1 MWPLMCVRKKKNNR
15 WGQNASLCGSLGHM
29 WALGHNCVA
38 MRCVHS
44 LTRRM
49 LSEIFWPFK
58 PLQEKWFCEQN
69 RKRIM
74 DGFLQRLQMRQ
85 KFWLTGPDV
94 GANACTCIYTHKH
107 IVMKPN
113 TLRSDRS
120 IRSVAI
126 FTAPLVVHPYVLFSL
141 PFFLS
146 LSPVSH
152 WLSKLVARPHTHTHT
167 HKWHTN
173 THMDSQIPP
182 PQHTHA
188 GTQTCTPSFFF
199 LAFTLTYAHGCVHR
213 ALHLHLHTHKVED
226 MRCLA
231 GGGFDWPSTLW
242 LLNGFTA
249 FLLNPHTPP
258 WHTRDWELMRAITNV
273 THTHTHIATQLAIW
287 APSYCLESIKVTPQI

>member
-107 IVMKPN
+107 IVMEPN

-182 PQHTHA
+182 PPTHTRRDANMHSVILFSCIHTHLCTRMC
-188 GTQTCTPSFFF
+188 TQSIT
-199 LAFTLTYAHGCVHR
+199 FTLAH
-213 ALHLHLHTHKVED
+213 TQS
-226 MRCLA
+226 
-231 GGGFDWPSTLW
+231 GGHEVPSRGWFWLTKHFMTLKW
-242 LLNGFTA
+242 L
-249 FLLNPHTPP
+249 
-258 WHTRDWELMRAITNV
+258 
-273 THTHTHIATQLAIW
+273 
-287 APSYCLESIKVTPQI
+287 YCLST